1 MDRGIQDRGE
11 KRKSEEFWAEMAGL
25 SPFPFFFILRI
36 VWMEASRREE
46 IKKVSE
52 LLDGSEDFRI
62 CKHILEL
69 FAGVYLLPAISL
81 SLSLSPVL
89 CPALSITPLLV

>member
-1 MDRGIQDRGE
+1 
-11 KRKSEEFWAEMAGL
+11 MAGL

-52 LLDGSEDFRI
+52 LLDGSEDFCI

-81 SLSLSPVL
+81 LSLSLLFYALLSPSHL
-89 CPALSITPLLV
+89 Y